1 MTLANTA
8 TTEISVIEA
17 LESQAHA
24 LRTSVELNLWQLA
37 RVLMEARPLVKRGEW
52 ADWCDKHAG
61 VSERS
66 AQQMIQAYKRFG
78 EKPQFQG
85 IGKSNMLKMLAL
97 PEGTEDAFVEEHP
110 VSEMTAREVDEAVKK
125 IKAEFQEEIENEREE
140 RMNAEARAANAN
152 AELKALKEQM
162 ASQPEIPEEVALEL
176 KTGREKLAA
185 AQEEIERIRVMG
197 ETALEEHRRISSEN
211 SRLLQEVS
219 DKDRLLKKQQADL
232 NQAQQKYLESQSAI
246 AKGDAERVPSDQLT
260 LDVFANA
267 VRTFIGAVARMP
279 HMRVTF
285 GAMDNQTKEDYSVL
299 LETVEKWAKDSR
311 QALETTGAEGTVC

>member
-110 VSEMTAREVDEAVKK
+110 VSEMTAREVDEA
-125 IKAEFQEEIENEREE
+125 
-140 RMNAEARAANAN
+140 
-152 AELKALKEQM
+152 LK
-162 ASQPEIPEEVALEL
+162 
-176 KTGREKLAA
+176 
-185 AQEEIERIRVMG
+185 
-197 ETALEEHRRISSEN
+197 
-211 SRLLQEVS
+211 
-219 DKDRLLKKQQADL
+219 
-232 NQAQQKYLESQSAI
+232 
-246 AKGDAERVPSDQLT
+246 
-260 LDVFANA
+260 
-267 VRTFIGAVARMP
+267 
-279 HMRVTF
+279 
-285 GAMDNQTKEDYSVL
+285 
-299 LETVEKWAKDSR
+299 
-311 QALETTGAEGTVC
+311 